1 MEREITMSLDRAKV
15 RAPSTIA
22 NVGPGFDVFGIA
34 LKEPFDR
41 IEVRKSS
48 EPGVHVENISGI
60 GAYAVTMDNTK
71 NTAAVAANKVLKVAQ
86 ADFGIAMKINKGI
99 RPASGMGS
107 SGASAAG
114 GAFAANALLDKPL
127 NMNQLICCASFGEEA
142 SSGSRHADNA
152 APALMGGFTII
163 RSYEPMDVIRLQPPQ
178 NLGIVASL
186 PEFAVPTREARK
198 KVPLKV
204 PMPDVIHQVG
214 HAASLVAGMALGDL
228 DMIARSIKDVIVEP
242 ARAPLVPFLKEAEQV
257 AIDAGAMAAF
267 LGGSGPCVAAFY
279 NMDKVDGLDIA
290 HAVQNFYEKRGVEAF
305 CWVTSTGE
313 GCKLVD

>member
-1 MEREITMSLDRAKV
+1 MSLDRVTV
-15 RAPSTIA
+15 RAPASIA

-41 IEVRKSS
+41 IEVRRTS
-48 EPGVHVENISGI
+48 EPGVHVESIVGI
-60 GAYAVTMDNTK
+60 GAYAVSVDNTK
-71 NTAAVAANKVLKVAQ
+71 NTAAVAANKVLKVSK
-86 ADFGIAMKINKGI
+86 ADFGIVMKINKGI

-114 GAFAANALLDKPL
+114 GAYAANLLLEKPL
-127 NMNQLICCASFGEEA
+127 NTNQLICCASFGEEA

-163 RSYEPMDVIRLQPPQ
+163 RSYEPMDVIHLEPPK

-204 PMPDVIHQVG
+204 PMVDVIHQVG
-214 HAASLVAGMALGDL
+214 HASSLVAGMVLGDL
-228 DMIARSIKDVIVEP
+228 DMIARSIEDVIVEP
-242 ARAPLVPFLKEAEQV
+242 ARAPLVPFLKEAEKAAV
-257 AIDAGAMAAF
+257 DAGAMAAF

-290 HAVQNFYEKRGVEAF
+290 HAVQNFYEKRGVETF
-305 CWVTSTGE
+305 CWVTSVGE